1 MKLLTKA
8 LREKLLANGA
18 RPGADHKP
26 PAKLFFPAGAATW
39 LLTHLDPED
48 PDIAGCLADLGM
60 GYPEIGSVRISEL
73 AAFRGRFGLGIERD
87 LHFRPK
93 FGIRTYAEAARAA
106 GRIIERGPE
115 LEAAA
120 NGRKDA
126 AVTA

>member
-60 GYPEIGSVRISEL
+60 GHPEIGSVRISEL

-93 FGIRTYAEAARAA
+93 HAMSIYAEAARAA
-106 GRIIERGPE
+106 GRIVEHGPE
-115 LEAAA
+115 LDAAA
-120 NGRKDA
+120 ARRKEA

>member
-18 RPGADHKP
+18 RPGPDHRP
-26 PAKLFFPAGAATW
+26 PCKLFFPAGAATW

-60 GYPEIGSVRISEL
+60 GHPEIGSVRLSEL

-87 LHFRPK
+87 LHFRAK
-93 FGIRTYAEAARAA
+93 FGIATYAEAARAA
-106 GRIIERGPE
+106 GRIVEHGPE
-115 LEAAA
+115 LDAAA
-120 NGRKDA
+120 ARRKEA

>member
-26 PAKLFFPAGAATW
+26 PVKLFFPASAATW

-60 GYPEIGSVRISEL
+60 GHPEIGSVRISEL
-73 AAFRGRFGLGIERD
+73 AVFRGRFSLGIERD

-93 FGIRTYAEAARAA
+93 HALSIYAEAARAA
-106 GRIIERGPE
+106 GRIVEYGPE
-115 LEAAA
+115 LDAAA
-120 NGRKDA
+120 ARRKDA

>member
-18 RPGADHKP
+18 RPGADHRP
-26 PAKLFFPAGAATW
+26 PCKLFFPAGAATW
-39 LLTHLDPED
+39 LLTHLDLEA

-60 GYPEIGSVRISEL
+60 GHPELGSVRISEL

-93 FGIRTYAEAARAA
+93 FGIRTYAEAAREA
-106 GRIIERGPE
+106 GRIVEFGAE

-120 NGRKDA
+120 TRRKTA
-126 AVTA
+126 ATAA